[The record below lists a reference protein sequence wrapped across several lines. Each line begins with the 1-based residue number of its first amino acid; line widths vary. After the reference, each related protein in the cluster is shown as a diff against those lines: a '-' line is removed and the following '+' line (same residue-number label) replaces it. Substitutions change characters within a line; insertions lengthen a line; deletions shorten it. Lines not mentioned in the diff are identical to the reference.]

1 MFNKPT
7 EETQLDRTITQL
19 ELDLQN
25 TDPDSKE
32 YAKKVKLLEK
42 LYAIR
47 SKNAPKGVSPDTWL
61 VVGANLLGI
70 VIIVAYEHGH
80 VLTSKALNQLGKMR

>member
-1 MFNKPT
+1 MFNKPA
-7 EETQLDRTITQL
+7 EETELDRTIIKL
-19 ELDLQN
+19 ELDLQ
-25 TDPDSKE
+25 TTEADTKE

-61 VVGANLLGI
+61 LVGANLLGI
-70 VIIVAYEHGH
+70 VIIVGYEHGH